1 MRRLLLLAACLP
13 LVLAPLP
20 ASAHPHVF
28 VSVQTEVVYDE
39 AKNLAG
45 FKQKWTFDELY
56 SSFAVQ
62 GLDKDGDGKYT
73 REELQPLADVN
84 VQSLSEFG
92 YFTFPKLAGQ
102 KLEIQQPKDAWV
114 EVNSDGTVTLRFT
127 SMLVKPV
134 SAAEMKAFSFAIY
147 DPTVY
152 VSFTFAD
159 KQPVT
164 LTGAPPACAPKV
176 NAPKPAPAPS
186 TLGEAYFNNLD
197 ASSDYGAQFAQTVV
211 IECGN

>member
-1 MRRLLLLAACLP
+1 MRRFLTLAACLP

-28 VSVQTEVVYDE
+28 VTMQTELLYDD
-39 AKNLAG
+39 AKSLTG

-62 GLDKDGDGKYT
+62 GLDKDGDGKFS

-92 YFTFPKLAGQ
+92 YFTFPTLGGQ
-102 KLEIQQPKDAWV
+102 KLEIQQPKDYWN
-114 EVNSDGTVTLRFT
+114 EVNPDGTVTLYFT
-127 SMLVKPV
+127 SLLVKPV
-134 SAAEMKAFSFAIY
+134 SAAELKAFSFSIY

-152 VSFTFAD
+152 VSFSFTD
-159 KQPVT
+159 IQPVKQ
-164 LTGAPPACAPKV
+164 TGAPPACAPKLK
-176 NAPKPAPAPS
+176 APKPAPAAT
-186 TLGEAYFNNLD
+186 TLGEAFFSNLD
-197 ASSDYGAQFAQTVV
+197 ASSTYGVQFAQTVV

>member
-1 MRRLLLLAACLP
+1 MRRFLPLAACLP

-28 VSVQTEVVYDE
+28 VTMQTEILYDD
-39 AKNLAG
+39 AKNLTG

-62 GLDKDGDGKYT
+62 GLDKDGDAKFS

-92 YFTFPKLAGQ
+92 YFTFPALGEQ
-102 KLEIQQPKDAWV
+102 KLEIQQPKDYWN
-114 EVNSDGTVTLRFT
+114 EVNPDGTVTLYFT
-127 SMLVKPV
+127 SLLVKPV
-134 SAAEMKAFSFAIY
+134 SAAELKAFSFSIY

-152 VSFTFAD
+152 VSFSFTD
-159 KQPVT
+159 IQPVKQ
-164 LTGAPPACAPKV
+164 TGAPPACVPKLK
-176 NAPKPAPAPS
+176 APKPAPAAT
-186 TLGEAYFNNLD
+186 TLGEAFFSNLD
-197 ASSDYGAQFAQTVV
+197 ATSTYGAQFAQTVV
-211 IECGN
+211 IECGS

>member
-1 MRRLLLLAACLP
+1 MRRFLLLAACL
-13 LVLAPLP
+13 LLALAPSP

-28 VSVQTEVVYDE
+28 VTIQTEVVYDE
-39 AKNLAG
+39 AGNLTG
-45 FKQKWTFDELY
+45 FKQHWTFDELY

-62 GLDKDGDGKYT
+62 GLDKDGDGKFS

-102 KLEIQQPKDAWV
+102 KLDIQEPRDYWNA
-114 EVNSDGTVTLRFT
+114 VNADGTVTLHFT
-127 SMLVKPV
+127 SLLAKPV
-134 SAAEMKAFSFAIY
+134 SAADMKAFSFSIY

-152 VSFTFAD
+152 VSFAFAD

-164 LTGAPPACAPKV
+164 LTGARPSCTPKV
-176 NAPKPAPAPS
+176 NAPKAAGPS
-186 TLGEAYFNNLD
+186 VTLGEAYFSSLD
-197 ASSDYGAQFAQTVV
+197 ANSEYGAQFAQTVV
-211 IECGN
+211 IECGS

>member
-1 MRRLLLLAACLP
+1 MRRFLPLAACLP
-13 LVLAPLP
+13 LVLATAP

-28 VSVQTEVVYDE
+28 VTMQTEVVYDG
-39 AKNLAG
+39 AKNLTG

-62 GLDKDGDGKYT
+62 GLDKDGDGKYS

-92 YFTFPKLAGQ
+92 YFTFPKLAEE
-102 KLEIQQPKDAWV
+102 KLEIQQPKDYWI
-114 EVNSDGTVTLRFT
+114 EVNADGTVTLYFT
-127 SMLVKPV
+127 SLLVKPV
-134 SAAEMKAFSFAIY
+134 SAAEFKAFSFSIY

-152 VSFTFAD
+152 VSFAFAD
-159 KQPVT
+159 IQPVK
-164 LTGAPPACAPKV
+164 LAGAPPACAPKL

-186 TLGEAYFNNLD
+186 TLGEAYFSNLD
-197 ASSDYGAQFAQTVV
+197 ASSTYGAQFAQTVV
-211 IECGN
+211 IECGS